1 MNQANEHTRLMP
13 SPSIPTKIPLIARAR
28 FARLRRRIIAIGVL
42 AIASFV
48 ALAAYDTWRSYQESV
63 DETNRELGNLAK
75 ALAEQGAH
83 SFQTVDLLLRD
94 TAQWYTD
101 EGHSLSPDMINATL
115 AKRAIGLP
123 QLRTLAITDPQGI
136 QRYRS
141 HSSITFPLNISDRS
155 YFTAQRDRATTGLFV
170 SEPIRLRSSN
180 RPTLFLSRRI
190 SDRKEGFGGVVVAIV
205 DLDAVGQSY
214 RAIDLG
220 SGSAINLL
228 LPDGTLVLHEPENA
242 GVTTKR
248 YPALV
253 AAPGTPTRVVRTSLD
268 GKRDFVAISRL
279 PTLPLVIAVARE
291 ESVALDGWRDLSGHV
306 TIGTIVFS
314 TLGCLTIIA
323 LLRQLERI
331 ESGEE
336 ALGDSE
342 ERYALAM
349 EGANEG
355 HWDWDLLTYRSFLS
369 QKMKALHGRNEY
381 CPVTSRTA
389 WMAQV
394 DIHPEDT
401 LRIESLVQDHLAGQ
415 SPNYEAEYRVR
426 HADGKYHWLL
436 DRGRCLRDVTGKP
449 YRFVGS
455 TVDITSRKET
465 ESEKDRLEARLRQ
478 VQKMEAIGTFAGGIA
493 HDFNNILGAILGYGE
508 LAQKHAAD
516 NSPLRHHLE
525 NIMLA
530 GARAK
535 SLVERILGFSRAGM
549 AQRSSVYI
557 QAAVEETLGMLVPTL
572 PPGVRLIKELA
583 ADTSIV
589 MGDATRLHQVTMNL
603 CANAVH
609 SMQNEGILSVSLTRI
624 DIDEHRSLLR
634 GELNPAQYV
643 RLAVTDTGAGIAATV
658 LERMFDPFF
667 TTKGVGEG
675 TGLGLSVIHGIVSEL
690 GGAIEVFT
698 QLGEGT
704 TFAVWLP
711 IAKEDTSLAR
721 IVAPAAPPGEGR
733 VVMIVDD
740 DLALVALVEEMVAES
755 GYEPVGFSSS
765 AAALQA
771 FGAEPMRFD
780 IVLTDETMPGLTGI
794 DLARKIHSVRPDIPI
809 ILMSG
814 YGGTRL
820 AEYAHAAGINDILH
834 KPLQSRDIAQSLARA
849 ISTSH

>member
-1 MNQANEHTRLMP
+1 MP
-13 SPSIPTKIPLIARAR
+13 SPRTPAIPLIARTR
-28 FARLRRRIIAIGVL
+28 FTRLRRRIIAIGVL
-42 AIASFV
+42 AIAAFV
-48 ALAAYDTWRSYQESV
+48 TLAAYDTWRSYRESV

-75 ALAEQGAH
+75 ALAEQGVR

-101 EGHSLSPDMINATL
+101 EGHSLSPDMINAAL
-115 AKRAIGLP
+115 ARRTIGLP
-123 QLRTLAITDPQGI
+123 QLRTLAITDPDGI
-136 QRYRS
+136 PRYRS
-141 HSSITFPLNISDRS
+141 HPAITFPLNISDRS

-170 SEPIRLRSSN
+170 SEPIRLRASN

-190 SDRKEGFGGVVVAIV
+190 SDHKEGFGGVVVAVI

-228 LPDGTLVLHEPENA
+228 LPDGTLVLHEPKNSGGA
-242 GVTTKR
+242 TKR

-253 AAPGTPTRVVRTSLD
+253 AAPGTLMRVVRTSID
-268 GKRDFVAISRL
+268 GKRDFVAIARL
-279 PTLPLVIAVARE
+279 PTFPLVVAVARE
-291 ESVALDGWRDLSGHV
+291 ESVALDGWQDLSGHV
-306 TIGTIVFS
+306 ALGTIVFVM
-314 TLGCLTIIA
+314 LGCLTIIA

-331 ESGEE
+331 ESGEQ
-336 ALGDSE
+336 ALRDSE

-355 HWDWDLLTYRSFLS
+355 HWDWDLLTDRSFLS
-369 QKMKALHGRNEY
+369 PKMKALHGRDEY
-381 CPVTSRTA
+381 SSVTSFTT

-394 DIHPEDT
+394 DIHPEDAS
-401 LRIESLVQDHLAGQ
+401 RIESSVQDHLAGHA
-415 SPNYEAEYRVR
+415 PNYEAEYRVR

-436 DRGRCLRDVTGKP
+436 ARGRCLRDVTGKP

-465 ESEKDRLEARLRQ
+465 ESEKERLEARLRQ

-508 LAQKHAAD
+508 LAQKYAIG
-516 NSPLRHHLE
+516 NSPLHQHLE

-535 SLVERILGFSRAGM
+535 ALVERILGFSRAGI

-557 QAAVEETLGMLVPTL
+557 QAAVEETLGMLAPTL
-572 PPGVRLIKELA
+572 PPGIRLIKELE
-583 ADTSIV
+583 ADTTIV
-589 MGDATRLHQVTMNL
+589 MGDPTQLHQVTMNL
-603 CANAVH
+603 CTNAVH
-609 SMQNEGILSVSLTRI
+609 CMQNEGILSVSLKRV
-624 DIDEHRSLLR
+624 DVDEHRPLLR
-634 GELNPAQYV
+634 GELKPAQYV
-643 RLAVTDTGAGIAATV
+643 RLAVTDTGAGITPAI

-704 TFAVWLP
+704 SFAVWLP
-711 IAKEDTSLAR
+711 ISKGSASLSGN
-721 IVAPAAPPGEGR
+721 VVPVAPPGEGR

-740 DLALVALVEEMVAES
+740 DLPLVALVEEMVADL
-755 GYEPVGFSSS
+755 GYEPVGFASSV
-765 AAALQA
+765 AALQA
-771 FGAEPMRFD
+771 FGAEPTRFD

-794 DLARKIHSVRPDIPI
+794 DLARKIRSLRADIPI

-820 AEYAHAAGINDILH
+820 AEYANSAGIYNILH
-834 KPLQSRDIAQSLARA
+834 KPLQSHDIAESLARVL
-849 ISTSH
+849 STPR